1 MLDLLSH
8 SGSRSQGFSGRSLAI
23 PTAIA
28 VIPIKTQ
35 YTKVPLAILG
45 CWLENANKDVAPA
58 GPIAR
63 ARDAAVCATP
73 FVAPRV
79 EEDLAEALT

>member
-1 MLDLLSH
+1 MFELLSH

-23 PTAIA
+23 PAAIA
-28 VIPIKTQ
+28 VIPIRTQ
-35 YTKVPLAILG
+35 YTKVPLAISG

-58 GPIAR
+58 GPTAR
-63 ARDAAVCATP
+63 ARDAAVCAIP

-79 EEDLAEALT
+79 E